1 MKSLRKSTVRLLG
14 TLLGPVLI
22 STLAAATPATD
33 AELVKAIKEIG
44 GLVFPAAG
52 EEGSWKVEFH
62 LSGRKLT
69 DEGLAHVGALKNIV
83 RLNLRDT
90 PITSAGLVHL
100 KGLTKL
106 GRLHLERTGVD
117 DDGLAHLAGLTNLE
131 YLNLYGTKI
140 TDKGLPHLEG
150 LKKLRQLY
158 VWQTGV
164 TDEGVARLAKAL
176 PELRIVRGVDLSKIV
191 AVKPPPPRPSEPLK
205 WMVFTEGIPP
215 RSVPGSGTEIH
226 FLNKMKIKVKIYWV
240 EYGGGL
246 KLYGELEPGGKR
258 EQNTFSE
265 ANWLITDKN
274 DKPLGYFRTTQKV
287 GKAVIP
293 K

>member
-1 MKSLRKSTVRLLG
+1 MKLSCESIPPLFRIFLG
-14 TLLGPVLI
+14 LAL
-22 STLAAATPATD
+22 LAALPATAPAAD
-33 AELVKAIKEIG
+33 SEAVARIKKIG
-44 GLVFPAAG
+44 GLVFPTVG
-52 EEGSWKVEFH
+52 EEGGWKVEFH
-62 LSGRKLT
+62 LSGRALS
-69 DEGLAHVGALKNIV
+69 DEGLVQVAALENIV

-90 PITSAGLVHL
+90 QVTSAGLLHL

-106 GRLHLERTGVD
+106 ERLHLERTRVD
-117 DDGLAHLAGLTNLE
+117 DEGFVHLAGLANLE

-140 TDKGLPHLEG
+140 TDKALAHLGG

-205 WMVFTEGIPP
+205 WMVFTEGVPP

-226 FLNKMKIKVKIYWV
+226 FLNNMPIKVKVYWV

-258 EQNTFSE
+258 IQNTFSQ
-265 ANWLITDKN
+265 ASWLITDGN
-274 DKPLGYFRTTQKV
+274 EKPLGYFRTTQKV

>member
-1 MKSLRKSTVRLLG
+1 MKLIRKSTVRIFGVLLG
-14 TLLGPVLI
+14 MVLVIALPVVVP
-22 STLAAATPATD
+22 AADSEVVA
-33 AELVKAIKEIG
+33 AIKKAG

-52 EEGSWKVEFH
+52 EDGGWKVEFH
-62 LSGRKLT
+62 LTGKELT
-69 DEGLAHVGALKNIV
+69 DEGLAHVGALENIV

-90 PITSAGLVHL
+90 RVTNAGLVHL

-106 GRLHLERTGVD
+106 GRLHLERTRVGDEGIV
-117 DDGLAHLAGLTNLE
+117 HLAGLVNLE

-140 TDKGLPHLEG
+140 TDKALAHLGG

-226 FLNKMKIKVKIYWV
+226 FLNNMPIKVKIYWV

-246 KLYGELEPGGKR
+246 RLYGELEPGGKR
-258 EQNTFSE
+258 EQNTFSQ
-265 ANWLITDKN
+265 ASWLITDEKE
-274 DKPLGYFRTTQKV
+274 KPLGYFRTTQKV

>member
-1 MKSLRKSTVRLLG
+1 MKLSCESIPPLFRIFLG
-14 TLLGPVLI
+14 LAL
-22 STLAAATPATD
+22 LAALPATAPAAD
-33 AELVKAIKEIG
+33 SEVVARIKKIG
-44 GLVFPAAG
+44 GLVFPTAG
-52 EEGSWKVEFH
+52 EEGGWKVEFH
-62 LSGRKLT
+62 LSGRTLS
-69 DEGLAHVGALKNIV
+69 DEGLAQVAALKNIV

-90 PITSAGLVHL
+90 QVTSAGLVHL

-106 GRLHLERTGVD
+106 GRLHLERTRVD
-117 DDGLAHLAGLTNLE
+117 DEGFVHLAGLANLE

-140 TDKGLPHLEG
+140 TDKALAHLGG

-205 WMVFTEGIPP
+205 WMVFTEGVPP
-215 RSVPGSGTEIH
+215 RSVPGSGTEVH
-226 FLNKMKIKVKIYWV
+226 FLNNMPIKVKVYWV

-258 EQNTFSE
+258 IQNTFSQ
-265 ANWLITDKN
+265 ASWLITDGN
-274 DKPLGYFRTTQKV
+274 EKPLGYFRTTQKV

>member
-1 MKSLRKSTVRLLG
+1 MKLLRESISPPFRTFLGLALL
-14 TLLGPVLI
+14 TALPAVVP
-22 STLAAATPATD
+22 AADPEAVAT
-33 AELVKAIKEIG
+33 IKKNG

-52 EEGSWKVEFH
+52 EEGGWKVEFH
-62 LSGRKLT
+62 LTGRELR
-69 DEGLAHVGALKNIV
+69 DEGLAQVAALANIV

-90 PITSAGLVHL
+90 QVTSAGLVYL

-106 GRLHLERTGVD
+106 ERLHLERTRVTDEGFV
-117 DDGLAHLAGLTNLE
+117 HLAGLVNLE

-140 TDKGLPHLEG
+140 TDKALAHLGG

-205 WMVFTEGIPP
+205 WMVFTEGVPP
-215 RSVPGSGTEIH
+215 RSVPGSGTEVH
-226 FLNKMKIKVKIYWV
+226 FLNNMPIKVKIYWV

-265 ANWLITDKN
+265 ASWLITDEKEN
-274 DKPLGYFRTTQKV
+274 PLGYFRTTQKV